1 MKENTFFDV
10 CIPTVNLIF
19 FPFKSLNTDYNSVF
33 NKNRTNESIKVAWL
47 ILRFQIV
54 VTKQETAIPFIIPSS
69 YKQTSAHTESFSIQ
83 NL

>member
-33 NKNRTNESIKVAWL
+33 NKNRQLMKASKL
-47 ILRFQIV
+47 
-54 VTKQETAIPFIIPSS
+54 PD
-69 YKQTSAHTESFSIQ
+69 
-83 NL
+83 